1 MLGKKN
7 MLMKRK
13 GPYQKDK
20 AGGHT
25 LHVRG
30 APYCHLIL
38 VDDLWEEKEDTEQD
52 RHTKRWKGLS

>member
-1 MLGKKN
+1 

-13 GPYQKDK
+13 GLYQKDK